1 MHQKE
6 EEEVPLNDDVSR
18 GSDSGEFTRSHNYV
32 HTRRPRRGWCNCLGM
47 TVSLL
52 AIIIISGLCGAWI
65 SFYFLN
71 IDQNCA
77 AHTTQWSPLLDD
89 VEIKYAFKE
98 FDGNFMDENIYR
110 QNGSSEVDAA
120 WEALGVDYRAGV
132 ISYEDGLAS
141 GLDASFVQRSEK
153 YGGGFLV
160 NVEGMHH
167 LHCLNLVRKSLYF
180 NYEHYKA
187 IGKHAFENKGDV
199 FQRHVTHC
207 LDTIR
212 QVLMCNVDT
221 AVLGQVWAS
230 KDDPIAFP
238 DFNTR
243 HMCKNY
249 EAVREWAEKLQAPP
263 NDELPPDFLLIPT
276 AEQILPKIP

>member
-6 EEEVPLNDDVSR
+6 DEEVPLNDDVYHA
-18 GSDSGEFTRSHNYV
+18 GSDSDDFNDKYDYAAAK
-32 HTRRPRRGWCNCLGM
+32 RPRRGWRSCLGM

-52 AIIIISGLCGAWI
+52 AIILVSGLTGAWI
-65 SFYFLN
+65 SFAFLN
-71 IDQNCA
+71 MDQNCA
-77 AHTTQWSPLLDD
+77 LHTTQWYVD
-89 VEIKYAFKE
+89 IKYAFKE
-98 FDGNFMDENIYR
+98 FDGHFMEENIYR
-110 QNGSSEVDAA
+110 KNASAEVDAA

-141 GLDASFVQRSEK
+141 GLDSSFVQRNPK

-160 NVEGMHH
+160 NVEGLHH

-180 NYEHYKA
+180 NYDHYKA
-187 IGKHAFENKGDV
+187 IGTHAFMNEGHA
-199 FQRHVTHC
+199 FQLHVTHC

-221 AVLGQVWAS
+221 AVLGQVWAT
-230 KDDPIAFP
+230 KEDPMAFP

-249 EAVREWAEKLQAPP
+249 DAVREWGEKLQAPP
-263 NDELPPDFLLIPT
+263 NDELPPDFLVIPT
-276 AEQILPKIP
+276 PEQIIPKIP